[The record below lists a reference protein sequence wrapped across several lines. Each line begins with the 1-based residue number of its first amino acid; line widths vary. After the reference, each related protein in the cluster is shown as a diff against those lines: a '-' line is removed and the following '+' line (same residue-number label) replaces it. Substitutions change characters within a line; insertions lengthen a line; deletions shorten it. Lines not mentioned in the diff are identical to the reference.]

1 MATLKELYEALER
14 ADAAGNIADA
24 TELANIISEIRQPP
38 KVEQKDVTIGEALK
52 GGAKRLGSS
61 ILTGVT
67 GIGGAQEAGE
77 AGLTRQQGITERSG
91 SDFEKTKALW
101 NEGNYLSSIG
111 EGLSQIPTAIAEQA
125 PNLAA
130 TAAGARTGAIAGTML
145 GGPAGGVIG
154 GIGGAILP
162 SFLAQSGSNIE
173 RQVSEGKPVNAAAA
187 YGAAIP
193 QAGLDFITDK
203 AIFGKLLG
211 IPTARLGTEA
221 AEKLAKESLLKTI
234 GKGTAKGVI
243 LETPTEVTQQMLER
257 LQAGLPLTDDDAIA
271 EYQQTAYQTALS
283 GPMGVLGRVGDVS
296 GARGQVEEQ
305 SQQRQAA
312 LAASSAERARQDA
325 ILAETKTGAQQ
336 AQYAGEERAAD
347 LAGKA
352 GIEAQISKEAA
363 DYQAQQTKVKERQG
377 LIQEAVKY
385 DVPGMFAKTESA
397 EGVKDLLANFDNY
410 FYFAKKEDGAALR
423 KMLQQQLNDTK
434 KAETKAAKLSDTD
447 IEYTA
452 LADVQDSFQKQFGVT
467 SEPELANVPLEK
479 LKSALTDLR
488 TEQPGQTNKYVQK
501 KFDLAEQ
508 KLVDAIDAHP
518 ETLEKLQ
525 LGKSQ
530 KDEVAELRRVS
541 QAIKAREK
549 ELAIYGNDPLVRDA
563 LTGNKAAQEFLEQER
578 ARQEKPNIPDEA
590 YPTVDLETPLA
601 QWEEAQLAEEAKY
614 KAEQQQIEAEKFYL
628 ARQKA
633 DKGRARTYSESL
645 LDEQAKREEQ
655 QRREAL
661 GLPAEEDTTN
671 EPIPAGQG
679 KLFTQFGKPT
689 AAALRGTP
697 DTSGVNQTQPKRVN
711 KRDAMPS
718 PSGETDVAKTEAA
731 VTRPLG
737 DVGRTTGRPEVRAE
751 TSEEVQPSALTYKE
765 DAKPIRTIKEAVD
778 AIREVEAYWAAQDAK
793 APVDL
798 DDNFVA
804 DFESFKQSLP
814 TNPKEYG
821 NWVKEARTKVQKMK
835 SMVDAAVQENA
846 APDEDMVSYD
856 DLVNEPYDEN
866 DQYFESRKAKPINE
880 EARIQQLLK
889 TSNELSYPDVKK
901 ILSQYDLSDFTYA
914 NYKTLE
920 LAVDSATAN
929 WINNGKNSGF
939 DTENEAIGMYLD
951 GAINDIQK
959 ENRRNSTLESRKAKP
974 KAKTGAK
981 PKDVSGK
988 LREESTE
995 PTTSELFAEKVSQWF
1010 NPVWYKN
1017 AIKSGMVNIVDGDI
1031 NDSDLS
1037 DAIKEKYSTA
1047 KALFTPDGK
1056 AYFFIKNITK
1066 GNELGVFL
1074 HEIGEHKGLDNLIG
1088 KDRVKQLANRVRQ
1101 MAEGKGSAKEVAMA
1115 KQAIEMAEGQSQ
1127 NDKEVIAYFGEI
1139 AVFNG
1144 VRPGAKA
1151 KPEFGKATG
1160 WITELWNS
1168 ITNAIKKLNLNPEK
1182 ITDKDVVDM
1191 LYGAARLEM
1200 GAVQTFEEQVGS
1212 AVMASSKPNDLTT
1225 PEGIIAD
1232 GVDRL
1237 YKSYKK
1243 HRGEEAKYNSRI
1255 AHAAIVRVED
1265 GIIDR
1270 LIASGM
1276 KSKDATE
1283 LLIEQ
1288 IIPDAKNRYKTPNE
1302 PEILTSLA
1310 RNPALE
1316 LSPEESAARRARG
1329 LTVRPPPQRQ
1339 TMKEKMQ
1346 DNMGMSKGRD
1356 EFFNRMGNAIVGPL
1370 FTIHRKATAYYG
1382 PEGFYTKSTGRL
1394 LGSLMGQHSLNSNN
1408 YSFEAIKRGGL
1419 EIEKQGFIKSIDSD
1433 ANIVNLNK
1441 DYDALMKALQAD
1453 GTSEATAYQQI
1464 ANMILA
1470 DRYKSL
1476 KMIGAKSTDEFSKE
1490 DAAEGYALREK
1501 HKSLYDQW
1509 RNRYNAMRK
1518 NKVDFLVQSGAYT
1531 RKEADTLMNRLEY
1544 VPLYRIKDSEGAD
1557 GIFMQGLL
1565 SSKQQ
1570 QKLQFDTKNYDV
1582 ADIMT
1587 NIALNEMWLY
1597 KKAIF
1602 NHTTNLLIDQVE
1614 EMGGGKHVKVKNPN
1628 DEQTI
1633 AYLRDGELK
1642 FFKFDDPNDMAML
1655 RAVPVINN
1663 WAVNQMRFLGGILRK
1678 GITLTPSF
1686 IYRQVW
1692 QDVERGWMQSGT
1704 NQPFHKMLGQS
1715 IREQAKNAKRDSE
1728 TRLARELRSRG
1739 VIGAVEYQDSFENAI
1754 DELFG
1759 REPANKSIFEK
1770 AYKKLE
1776 YMEKLAQNS
1785 DMAARAIVYENALN
1799 EINPATGEKY
1809 SQGEAA
1815 LRAQMMLNY
1824 QHRGTSPAIR
1834 ALLSTIPFINTKLQ
1848 SEWRLVEALQGK
1860 IPGLP
1865 KAKAKQLLAMKILK
1879 MATLSA
1885 AYAMMR
1891 AGDDDYEE
1899 ASDEQRNR
1907 NFLINAG
1914 GIPLRIPV
1922 APEYMLIKAGMEQLT
1937 RKAIDAE
1944 FYTDRKLGHA
1954 VASSIGGLLLGVDD
1968 VTPSVLRP
1976 LLENMT
1982 NYSFFNDRA
1991 LVGQSLMARDVNLR
2005 FVEGQTSELA
2015 KFISNSLQAVGGN
2028 VVNVSPIKIDNF
2040 INGVFGTMG
2049 RDVLATTN
2057 LIAEGIS
2064 GNERPEL
2071 KLSQYPEIGTAFYN
2085 PEGSQ
2090 RVADY
2095 YQVRD
2100 KVMFAYDSY
2109 NSLKN
2114 NPERAREYLEEN
2126 RKLIALRGPVQAIGD
2141 RLEKLRARQNRI
2153 LADESLSDAEKR
2165 AEIDKITEQKNQV
2178 VTGPTKMLRKRMEE

>member
-1 MATLKELYEALER
+1 MPKLEELYAALER
-14 ADAAGNIADA
+14 AAQANDDQAAREIASYIKA
-24 TELANIISEIRQPP
+24 MPSQPPVRAQAEVRQP
-38 KVEQKDVTIGEALK
+38 VEAPQKAGALRRMGDIGLSAIQGAIGIPEAAVGLADIPTGGRVGKALEGVGFRPQEAKQMLQEFKSPEQQAAEQYVGEGEGFFDTVGRAVERPSAIASTIAQ
-52 GGAKRLGSS
+52 SVPS
-61 ILTGVT
+61 M
-67 GIGGAQEAGE
+67 IGGAGIARGVLSAAPKLGALTAG
-77 AGLTRQQGITERSG
+77 A
-91 SDFEKTKALW
+91 
-101 NEGNYLSSIG
+101 IG
-111 EGLSQIPTAIAEQA
+111 EGAMGAGLSAEDIRQQ
-125 PNLAA
+125 
-130 TAAGARTGAIAGTML
+130 TE
-145 GGPAGGVIG
+145 
-154 GIGGAILP
+154 
-162 SFLAQSGSNIE
+162 SGLLTD
-173 RQVSEGKPVNAAAA
+173 K
-187 YGAAIP
+187 
-193 QAGLDFITDK
+193 QAGLSTLSGVFTGVLGGFGGKVAQKYLKVGDIDTILAGGASPAEKSGLLTSMFK
-203 AIFGKLLG
+203 AGLS
-211 IPTARLGTEA
+211 EA
-221 AEKLAKESLLKTI
+221 ALEELPQSGQEQVMRNLALNKPWDEGVAESM
-234 GKGTAKGVI
+234 A
-243 LETPTEVTQQMLER
+243 
-257 LQAGLPLTDDDAIA
+257 
-271 EYQQTAYQTALS
+271 
-283 GPMGVLGRVGDVS
+283 MGVLAALPM
-296 GARGQVEEQ
+296 GAGAGYSSYRAGERKTEAEEAD
-305 SQQRQAA
+305 RQAT
-312 LAASSAERARQDA
+312 LSRISAERAQQDA
-325 ILAETKTGAQQ
+325 GIAEARQATEQ

-347 LAGKA
+347 IAGKA
-352 GIEAQISKEAA
+352 GVEEQISKEAA
-363 DYQAQQTKVKERQG
+363 DYQAQQAKVKERQG
-377 LIQEAVKY
+377 LIKEAVNY

-397 EGVKDLLANFDNY
+397 EGVKDLLANFDDY

-434 KAETKAAKLSDTD
+434 KAETKASKLSDAD

-479 LKSALTDLR
+479 LKTALIDLQ

-508 KLVDAIDAHP
+508 KLIDAIDSHP
-518 ETLEKLQ
+518 DTLGLLSAKQAEEA
-525 LGKSQ
+525 
-530 KDEVAELRRVS
+530 DIAELRRRS
-541 QAIKAREK
+541 QMIKAREK
-549 ELAIYGNDPLVRDA
+549 ELALFDNDPMK
-563 LTGNKAAQEFLEQER
+563 KAAFEKGPAAWEAYTAQEQ
-578 ARQEKPNIPDEA
+578 AKPQIPDEA
-590 YPTVDLETPLA
+590 YPVYEPSPEVSY
-601 QWEEAQLAEEAKY
+601 EEKMAQLE
-614 KAEQQQIEAEKFYL
+614 
-628 ARQKA
+628 
-633 DKGRARTYSESL
+633 RARSEQEAMDFQL
-645 LDEQAKREEQ
+645 EEQYAMPPTKAKEELVNEPREQA
-655 QRREAL
+655 
-661 GLPAEEDTTN
+661 
-671 EPIPAGQG
+671 PAGQAR
-679 KLFTQFGKPT
+679 LFTQFGKPT
-689 AAALRGTP
+689 AAAMRGTA
-697 DTSGVNQTQPKRVN
+697 DQTGVDKTQLERVDQ
-711 KRDAMPS
+711 RDVVPS
-718 PSGETDVAKTEAA
+718 ETGAPAPTETQAA

-737 DVGRTTGRPEVRAE
+737 DAGRTTRGPKGRAKA
-751 TSEEVQPSALTYKE
+751 SEKIQPSSLVAPDLIAE
-765 DAKPIRTIKEAVD
+765 FKEAEQNAD
-778 AIREVEAYWAAQDAK
+778 LAEDESLEAFDQ
-793 APVDL
+793 
-798 DDNFVA
+798 N
-804 DFESFKQSLP
+804 DF
-814 TNPKEYG
+814 N
-821 NWVKEARTKVQKMK
+821 M
-835 SMVDAAVQENA
+835 M
-846 APDEDMVSYD
+846 
-856 DLVNEPYDEN
+856 
-866 DQYFESRKAKPINE
+866 
-880 EARIQQLLK
+880 
-889 TSNELSYPDVKK
+889 
-901 ILSQYDLSDFTYA
+901 
-914 NYKTLE
+914 
-920 LAVDSATAN
+920 
-929 WINNGKNSGF
+929 
-939 DTENEAIGMYLD
+939 
-951 GAINDIQK
+951 
-959 ENRRNSTLESRKAKP
+959 SRKAKP
-974 KAKTGAK
+974 KKDAK
-981 PKDVSGK
+981 PKDISGK

-995 PTTSELFAEKVSQWF
+995 PTTPEIFAEKVSQWF

-1017 AIKSGMVNIVDGDI
+1017 AVKNGMVNIVDGDI

-1056 AYFFIKNITK
+1056 AYFFIDNITK

-1074 HEIGEHKGLDNLIG
+1074 HEIGEHRGLENLIG

-1115 KQAIEMAEGQSQ
+1115 KQAIEMAEGQTQ
-1127 NDKEVIAYFGEI
+1127 NDKEIIAYFGEI

-1144 VRPGAKA
+1144 IRPGAKS
-1151 KPEFGKATG
+1151 KPEFGKALG
-1160 WITELWNS
+1160 WVTELWS
-1168 ITNAIKKLNLNPEK
+1168 AIKNAIQKLHLNPEK

-1191 LYGAARLEM
+1191 LYGAARLEL
-1200 GAVQTFEEQVGS
+1200 GAAQTFEEQVGEP
-1212 AVMASSKPNDLTT
+1212 V
-1225 PEGIIAD
+1225 
-1232 GVDRL
+1232 
-1237 YKSYKK
+1237 
-1243 HRGEEAKYNSRI
+1243 
-1255 AHAAIVRVED
+1255 
-1265 GIIDR
+1265 
-1270 LIASGM
+1270 
-1276 KSKDATE
+1276 
-1283 LLIEQ
+1283 
-1288 IIPDAKNRYKTPNE
+1288 PNE
-1302 PEILTSLA
+1302 PEILASVA

-1316 LSPEESAARRARG
+1316 LSPEEAAARKARG

-1370 FTIHRKATAYYG
+1370 FTIHRKATEYYG

-1394 LGSLMGQHSLNSNN
+1394 LGSLMGQHSLNANN
-1408 YSFEAIKRGGL
+1408 LTFEAIKQGGL
-1419 EIEKQGFIKSIDSD
+1419 EIEDRGFIKSTTSND
-1433 ANIVNLNK
+1433 NIVTLNQ

-1476 KMIGAKSTDEFSKE
+1476 KMIGAKSTDEFTKE

-1501 HKSLYDQW
+1501 HQALYDQW

-1759 REPANKSIFEK
+1759 RESADKSIFEK

-1785 DMAARAIVYENALN
+1785 DMAARAIVYENAIA
-1799 EINPATGEKY
+1799 EGASE
-1809 SQGEAA
+1809 GEAA

-1860 IPGLP
+1860 IPGLSKE
-1865 KAKAKQLLAMKILK
+1865 KAKKLLFTKILK
-1879 MATLSA
+1879 MALLSA
-1885 AYAMMR
+1885 AYAMTR
-1891 AGDDDYEE
+1891 SGDDDYEE

-1922 APEYMLIKAGMEQLT
+1922 APEYMLIKAGMEHAT

-1944 FYTDRKLGHA
+1944 FADDRKLGHA

-1991 LVGQSLMARDVNLR
+1991 LVGQGLLTRDVNLQY
-2005 FVEGQTSELA
+2005 VEGQTSELA

-2049 RDVLATTN
+2049 RDVLFTTN

-2071 KLSQYPEIGTAFYN
+2071 KLSQLPEVGTAFYN

-2100 KVMFAYDSY
+2100 KVMSAYTSY
-2109 NSLKN
+2109 RSLIKTD
-2114 NPERAREYLEEN
+2114 PERAREYLEAN
-2126 RKLIALRGPVQAIGD
+2126 RKLIALRGPVDAIGN
-2141 RLEKLRARQNRI
+2141 RLEQLRAKQNRI
-2153 LADESLSDAEKR
+2153 LADESLSEEQKR
-2165 AEIDKITEQKNQV
+2165 EAVDKITEQKNQV
-2178 VTGPTKMLRKRMEE
+2178 VTGPTKMLRKRMED

>member
-1 MATLKELYEALER
+1 MPKLEELYAALER
-14 ADAAGNIADA
+14 AAQANDDQAAREIASYIKA
-24 TELANIISEIRQPP
+24 TTSQPPARIQPERQQPDVVPPKAGALRRIGDIGLSAVQGAIGIPESIVGLADIPTGGRVGQALEGVGFRPKEAKQMLQEFKSPEQQAAERSVQEAEGFIPTVQAAVQNPSAIASTIAQSVPSVLGGAGVARGVLSAAPKLSALTAGAIGEGAVGAGLSAEDIRQQSETGLITP
-38 KVEQKDVTIGEALK
+38 KQAGLATVSGV
-52 GGAKRLGSS
+52 
-61 ILTGVT
+61 LTGVLGGFGGKVAQKYLKVGDIDT
-67 GIGGAQEAGE
+67 ILAGGASTAEKSGLLTSMFK
-77 AGLTRQQGITERSG
+77 AGLSEAALEELPQSG
-91 SDFEKTKALW
+91 
-101 NEGNYLSSIG
+101 
-111 EGLSQIPTAIAEQA
+111 QEQVMR
-125 PNLAA
+125 NLA
-130 TAAGARTGAIAGTML
+130 L
-145 GGPAGGVIG
+145 NKPWDEGV
-154 GIGGAILP
+154 
-162 SFLAQSGSNIE
+162 
-173 RQVSEGKPVNAAAA
+173 
-187 YGAAIP
+187 
-193 QAGLDFITDK
+193 
-203 AIFGKLLG
+203 
-211 IPTARLGTEA
+211 
-221 AEKLAKESLLKTI
+221 AESMA
-234 GKGTAKGVI
+234 
-243 LETPTEVTQQMLER
+243 
-257 LQAGLPLTDDDAIA
+257 
-271 EYQQTAYQTALS
+271 
-283 GPMGVLGRVGDVS
+283 MGVLAALPM
-296 GARGQVEEQ
+296 GAGAGYSSYRAGERKSEAEE
-305 SQQRQAA
+305 QQRQST
-312 LAASSAERARQDA
+312 LARINAERAKQDA
-325 ILAETKTGAQQ
+325 DIAAIKEGNLT

-347 LAGKA
+347 IAGKA
-352 GIEAQISKEAA
+352 GVEAQISKEAA
-363 DYQAQQTKVKERQG
+363 DYQAQQARVKERQG

-397 EGVKDLLANFDNY
+397 EGVKDLLANFDDY

-434 KAETKAAKLSDTD
+434 KAETKASKLSDAD
-447 IEYTA
+447 LEYTA

-467 SEPELANVPLEK
+467 SEPELSNVPLEK
-479 LKSALTDLR
+479 LKTALIDLR
-488 TEQPGQTNKYVQK
+488 TEQPGQTNKFVQK

-508 KLVDAIDAHP
+508 KLVDAIDTHP
-518 ETLEKLQ
+518 DTLGLLSAKQAEEA
-525 LGKSQ
+525 
-530 KDEVAELRRVS
+530 DIAELRRRS
-541 QAIKAREK
+541 QMIKAREK
-549 ELAIYGNDPLVRDA
+549 ELALFDNDPMK
-563 LTGNKAAQEFLEQER
+563 KAAFEKGPAAWQAYQEQEQ
-578 ARQEKPNIPDEA
+578 AKPQIPDEA
-590 YPTVDLETPLA
+590 YPVYEPSPEVSYEEKMSQLERA
-601 QWEEAQLAEEAKY
+601 RSEEEAADFQLEEQYAMPPTKAEE
-614 KAEQQQIEAEKFYL
+614 ELVNESRQQA
-628 ARQKA
+628 
-633 DKGRARTYSESL
+633 
-645 LDEQAKREEQ
+645 
-655 QRREAL
+655 
-661 GLPAEEDTTN
+661 
-671 EPIPAGQG
+671 PAGQG

-689 AAALRGTP
+689 AAAMRGTP
-697 DTSGVNQTQPKRVN
+697 DTSGVSQAQPERIDQRNAV
-711 KRDAMPS
+711 PS
-718 PSGETDVAKTEAA
+718 PAGETVVTETKA
-731 VTRPLG
+731 VESRPLG
-737 DVGRTTGRPEVRAE
+737 DVSGTVGRPEVRAK
-751 TSEEVQPSALTYKE
+751 TSEEVQPSPLVVREQAVPIKTVS
-765 DAKPIRTIKEAVD
+765 DAVK
-778 AIREVEAYWAAQDAK
+778 AIDDVESYWAAQDAK

-798 DDNFVA
+798 DDDFVA
-804 DFESFKQSLP
+804 EFEALKSNVP
-814 TNPKEYG
+814 TEPKAVA
-821 NWVKEARTKVQKMK
+821 NWIKNVKTKTQQMK
-835 SMVDAAVQENA
+835 SMVDEAVQENA
-846 APDEDMVSYD
+846 VPDEDMVSYD
-856 DLVNEPYDEN
+856 DLVNEPYDTN
-866 DQYFESRKAKPINE
+866 DQYFESRKAKP
-880 EARIQQLLK
+880 
-889 TSNELSYPDVKK
+889 
-901 ILSQYDLSDFTYA
+901 
-914 NYKTLE
+914 
-920 LAVDSATAN
+920 
-929 WINNGKNSGF
+929 
-939 DTENEAIGMYLD
+939 
-951 GAINDIQK
+951 
-959 ENRRNSTLESRKAKP
+959 KAER
-974 KAKTGAK
+974 K
-981 PKDVSGK
+981 PKDISGK
-988 LREESTE
+988 LREETTE
-995 PTTSELFAEKVSQWF
+995 PTTPELFAEKVSQWF

-1017 AIKSGMVNIVDGDI
+1017 AVKNGMINVVAGDI
-1031 NDSDLS
+1031 NESDLP
-1037 DAIKEKYSTA
+1037 DATKEKYSTA

-1056 AYFFIKNITK
+1056 AYFFSKNIIK

-1101 MAEGKGSAKEVAMA
+1101 MAEGTGSAKEVAMA
-1115 KQAIEMAEGQSQ
+1115 KQAIEMAEGQAQ

-1168 ITNAIKKLNLNPEK
+1168 LTNAIKKLNIDPTK
-1182 ITDKDVVDM
+1182 VTDKDIVDM

-1200 GAVQTFEEQVGS
+1200 GAAQTFEEQVGEP
-1212 AVMASSKPNDLTT
+1212 V
-1225 PEGIIAD
+1225 
-1232 GVDRL
+1232 
-1237 YKSYKK
+1237 
-1243 HRGEEAKYNSRI
+1243 
-1255 AHAAIVRVED
+1255 
-1265 GIIDR
+1265 
-1270 LIASGM
+1270 
-1276 KSKDATE
+1276 
-1283 LLIEQ
+1283 
-1288 IIPDAKNRYKTPNE
+1288 PNE

-1310 RNPALE
+1310 RNPVLE
-1316 LSPEESAARRARG
+1316 LSPEEAAARRARG

-1346 DNMGMSKGRD
+1346 ENMGMSKGRD
-1356 EFFNRMGNAIVGPL
+1356 EFFNRMGNALIGPL

-1408 YSFEAIKRGGL
+1408 FSFEAIKQGGL
-1419 EIEKQGFIKSIDSD
+1419 EIEKQGFIKSINSTD
-1433 ANIVNLNK
+1433 NIVNLNK
-1441 DYDALMKALQAD
+1441 DYDALMNALQAD
-1453 GTSEATAYQQI
+1453 GTSKATAYQQI

-1476 KMIGAKSTDEFSKE
+1476 KIIGAKSTDEFSKE

-1501 HKSLYDQW
+1501 HQALYDQW

-1518 NKVDFLVQSGAYT
+1518 NKIDFLVQSGTYT

-1544 VPLYRIKDSEGAD
+1544 VPLYRVKDSEGAD

-1614 EMGGGKHVKVKNPN
+1614 EMGGGKHVKIKNPN

-1633 AYLRDGELK
+1633 AYLRDGEIQ

-1663 WAVNQMRFLGGILRK
+1663 WAVNQMRFIGGILRK

-1715 IREQAKNAKRDSE
+1715 IREQSKNAKRDSE

-1759 REPANKSIFEK
+1759 RESADKSIFEK

-1785 DMAARAIVYENALN
+1785 DMAARAIVYENAIAEGAN
-1799 EINPATGEKY
+1799 E
-1809 SQGEAA
+1809 GEAA

-1848 SEWRLVEALQGK
+1848 SEWRLIEAIQGK
-1860 IPGLP
+1860 VPGLP
-1865 KAKAKQLLAMKILK
+1865 KAKAKQLLAMKVLK

-1885 AYAMMR
+1885 AYAMLR

-1922 APEYMLIKAGMEQLT
+1922 APEYMLIKAGMEQAT
-1937 RKAIDAE
+1937 RLAIDAE
-1944 FYTDRKLGHA
+1944 FASDRKLGHA
-1954 VASSIGGLLLGVDD
+1954 VASSIAGLLLGAGD
-1968 VTPSVLRP
+1968 VMPSVLRP

-1991 LVGQSLMARDVNLR
+1991 LVGQGLQERDVNLQY
-2005 FVEGQTSELA
+2005 VEGQTSELA
-2015 KFISNSLQAVGGN
+2015 KFISNSMQSVGGN
-2028 VVNVSPIKIDNF
+2028 VLNASPIKIDNF

-2049 RDVLATTN
+2049 RDFLFTTN

-2071 KLSQYPEIGTAFYN
+2071 KLSQMPEIGTAFYN

-2100 KVMFAYDSY
+2100 KVMSAY
-2109 NSLKN
+2109 NSYRSLVKTD
-2114 NPERAREYLEEN
+2114 PQAAREYLEEN
-2126 RKLIALRGPVQAIGD
+2126 RKLIALRGPVDAIGN
-2141 RLEKLRARQNRI
+2141 RLEQLRARQNRV
-2153 LADESLSDAEKR
+2153 LANDKLSEEQKR
-2165 AEIDKITEQKNQV
+2165 AEVDKITEQKNRV
-2178 VTGPTKMLRKRMEE
+2178 VTEPTKMLRKRMEE